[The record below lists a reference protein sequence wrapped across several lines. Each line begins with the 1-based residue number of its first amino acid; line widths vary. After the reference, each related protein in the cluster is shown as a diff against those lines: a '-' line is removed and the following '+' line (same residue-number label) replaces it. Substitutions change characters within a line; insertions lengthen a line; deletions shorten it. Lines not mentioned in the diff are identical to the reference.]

1 MLIQTI
7 RSRAPAARAAHAPA
21 RPVAPLRRVARAGCL
36 IVAAVALGACGDSVS
51 GPDAAVAT
59 VVVKAPTQ
67 PVRVGDLIQLQA
79 EARNAAGVVLQG
91 KAFTWA
97 GNAPAIATVDL
108 PGGLKGEG
116 VGSVTVTATETG
128 SGVQGSLTIPV
139 GPGPAAKIVI
149 TPNPAEVEV
158 GRTIQLT
165 ASVRDAKDNV
175 LQRTVS
181 WTARNPGTAT
191 VHSSTGLVTGVFEGT
206 AEITAGV
213 EGVMVSHSV
222 TVRPKAVTSVEVTP
236 REAHIYVG
244 QSAVFQA
251 TARDADGQVVR
262 RGTFSWVSTPS
273 VLDSNMIL
281 SGPERGTAQIFGAQ
295 RASISISAE
304 LEGRR
309 SNNATLNV
317 LVPTR
322 LTLSTSGAGGGT
334 LRADPQQ
341 ESYPHDAVVRVT
353 PTADVYSYFT
363 NWGGSCSGSTI
374 PCQVTMN
381 VDRTV
386 TGTFAAQPWMGTWS
400 SSMTAVRHMTDGG
413 SCTWQLTFA
422 PTSAVVVTYPRN
434 ASTGVRT
441 VSARVRM
448 RFTAPTG
455 RGTGGWNCGS
465 VNTSLDQTLTGTP
478 EADGGFALEGR
489 LGGVFDVVI
498 RGMLNEARQLPG
510 TITIQYIATASNVA
524 STSGTT
530 TASFTALPTLDPPPS
545 H

>member
-1 MLIQTI
+1 M
-7 RSRAPAARAAHAPA
+7 
-21 RPVAPLRRVARAGCL
+21 AGCL
-36 IVAAVALGACGDSVS
+36 IVVTTTLAACGDSVS

-97 GNAPAIATVDL
+97 GSAPAIATVDL

-116 VGSVTVTATETG
+116 VGSVTVTATETT

-139 GPGPAAKIVI
+139 GPGPAARIVI
-149 TPNPAEVEV
+149 TPDPAEVEI
-158 GRTIQLT
+158 GRTLQLT

-206 AEITAGV
+206 AEVTAGV
-213 EGVMVSHSV
+213 EGVMVSHMV
-222 TVRPKAVTSVEVTP
+222 TVHPKAVASVEVTP
-236 REAHIYVG
+236 GEARIYVG

-251 TARDADGQVVR
+251 TARDADGQVLR
-262 RGTFSWVSTPS
+262 RGTFSWTVGTPS

-281 SGPERGTAQIFGAQ
+281 SGPERGTMQVFGAG
-295 RASISISAE
+295 RGSTSISAE

-309 SNNATLNV
+309 SVPATLTV

-334 LRADPQQ
+334 LHADPQQ
-341 ESYPHDAVVRVT
+341 ESYPHDAVVRIT

-363 NWGGSCSGSTI
+363 NWSGSCSGTTV
-374 PCQVTMN
+374 PCQVTMDEN
-381 VDRTV
+381 RAV
-386 TGTFAAQPWMGTWS
+386 TGTFATQPWMGTWGGS
-400 SSMTAVRHMTDGG
+400 VTAVRTFSNGT
-413 SCTWQLTFA
+413 SCTWDVTF
-422 PTSAVVVTYPRN
+422 SSNSSVVVTYPR
-434 ASTGVRT
+434 AGATGTRT
-441 VSARVRM
+441 VSVRARTRI
-448 RFTAPTG
+448 TAPQG
-455 RGTGGWNCGS
+455 RGSAANMACNAFNSTVEQTMTGA
-465 VNTSLDQTLTGTP
+465 P
-478 EADGGFALEGR
+478 AADGSFTVDGR
-489 LGGVFDVVI
+489 LSPFDVTIQGSLTAGRV
-498 RGMLNEARQLPG
+498 MPG
-510 TITIQYIATASNVA
+510 TITLRYAPSTDHATGS
-524 STSGTT
+524 T
-530 TASFTALPTLDPPPS
+530 TASFTAQPTLQAPPTP
-545 H
+545 